1 MSLESLRKLEASWVS
16 PEEGKRT
23 AEWEDGEEAVAGGI
37 SGLDPMER
45 KERRYLRN
53 GTAEMGPIR

>member
-1 MSLESLRKLEASWVS
+1 MSLESLRKLGASWVS
-16 PEEGKRT
+16 PEEGKRS
-23 AEWEDGEEAVAGGI
+23 AEWEDGDGTVTGGI

-53 GTAEMGPIR
+53 GTTEMGPIR